1 MDHMEDQLAYDHVS
15 IANYEE
21 EIQDVFK
28 RCPDDV
34 KIALFPRTMDHPV
47 YSTLIE
53 GFNRDPK
60 RIVAKNEDLT
70 LEGVSHYHMAVE
82 TLE

>member
-1 MDHMEDQLAYDHVS
+1 MDFW
-15 IANYEE
+15 

-34 KIALFPRTMDHPV
+34 KIALFPFFPRFFTSNNGSSGILV

-70 LEGVSHYHMAVE
+70 LEGVSHYRQG
-82 TLE
+82 LEEIYF